1 MAYPDFNPNALPQG
15 YSTGPGPLSG
25 SGYGQHSL
33 LSSID
38 ALPPDVSTKLYRRF
52 GGQGLDILNL
62 LIAQGAK
69 RVVNNSNG
77 SFHFEEDRYNQLV
90 AVDGQPTIT
99 GTTATFELDSDI
111 MDTTNPY
118 LVIGDVL
125 IDMTLLGTPGIRCK
139 VTGYNSATGVYTVT
153 SIDGVNIPSTWG
165 DGLELAIF
173 TSSFGEDT
181 AQPDA
186 KATYWTRFYAP
197 MQRHKT
203 TAKITGDALTDK
215 IFPVMMDDGKTL
227 KGFHSHLFAQHE
239 YRHLLGLVGAM
250 ILGKAY
256 TPSAFLTSGD
266 IMHPDG
272 YNTSTYAQGMVDTFE
287 QRAVTTPWDIAGSG
301 SEDFSIQA
309 LYDLIAGMK
318 ANWTGNDLM
327 ALFCK
332 DLYQEFE
339 VAALDYTT
347 NVNIASTRQETAKVI
362 FGENTDY
369 ETMMS
374 TFAFST
380 ITLNGKNLSV
390 KSFDLSYD
398 PTLFAQGGENNK
410 FQSLGFVIPAEKQ
423 ADAQGVLRNAVELTY
438 KSMDGEDRFMKVWD
452 DGAASPRRLGP
463 NDNYVVY
470 MLTHFGFDWFKIDQC
485 GFLFK
490 EYT

>member
-1 MAYPDFNPNALPQG
+1 MAIVYNNPNALPQG
-15 YSTGPGPLSG
+15 YSTGAGTLNGVG
-25 SGYGQHSL
+25 SYEQHSL

-77 SFHFEEDRYNQLV
+77 SFHFEEDRYNQAITVSNNPASGTTGISIQTTTGDLDKPFV
-90 AVDGQPTIT
+90 VVGDLLIRMSDFVRLRVTDVTPEVGTNGYYTIT
-99 GTTATFELDSDI
+99 A
-111 MDTTNPY
+111 
-118 LVIGDVL
+118 
-125 IDMTLLGTPGIRCK
+125 
-139 VTGYNSATGVYTVT
+139 NSISGSA
-153 SIDGVNIPSTWG
+153 VNIEQG
-165 DGLELAIF
+165 DILAIY
-173 TSSFGEDT
+173 SSAFGEDT

-186 KATYWTRFYAP
+186 KATYWSRFYAP

-203 TAKITGDALTDK
+203 SAKITGDALTDK
-215 IFPVMMDDGKTL
+215 VFPVMMDDGKTL

-287 QRAVTTPWDIAGSG
+287 QRAVTTPWDIAGTG
-301 SEDFSIQA
+301 NEDFSIQA

-327 ALFCK
+327 GLFCK
-332 DLYQEFE
+332 ELYQAFE
-339 VAALDYTT
+339 VGTLDYTQ
-347 NVNIASTRQETAKVI
+347 NVNIASTRQESAKVI

-380 ITLNGKNLSV
+380 LTLNGKNLSV

-398 PTLFAQGGENNK
+398 PTLFGSGTNNVNK
-410 FQSLGFVIPAEKQ
+410 FTGMGFVMPAEKQ
-423 ADAQGVLRNAVELTY
+423 ADASGLMRNAVELTY

-470 MLTHFGFDWFKIDQC
+470 MLTHFGFDWFKIEQC
-485 GFLFK
+485 GLLYK
-490 EYT
+490 D

>member
-1 MAYPDFNPNALPQG
+1 MAIVYNNPDALPQG
-15 YSTGPGPLSG
+15 YSTGAGTLNGVG
-25 SGYGQHSL
+25 SYGQHSL

-62 LIAQGAK
+62 LISQGAK

-77 SFHFEEDRYNQLV
+77 SFHFEEDRYNQSITVSNNPSSGTTGISIQTQTGDLDKPFV
-90 AVDGQPTIT
+90 VVGDLLIRMSDFTRLRVTAVTPEVGTAGYYTITADSISGSAVDIASG
-99 GTTATFELDSDI
+99 DI
-111 MDTTNPY
+111 
-118 LVIGDVL
+118 
-125 IDMTLLGTPGIRCK
+125 
-139 VTGYNSATGVYTVT
+139 
-153 SIDGVNIPSTWG
+153 
-165 DGLELAIF
+165 LAIY
-173 TSSFGEDT
+173 SSAFGEDT

-186 KATYWTRFYAP
+186 KATYWSRYYAP

-203 TAKITGDALTDK
+203 SAKITGDALTDK
-215 IFPVMMDDGKTL
+215 VFPVMMDDGKTL

-256 TPSAFLTSGD
+256 SPTAIPAPH
-266 IMHPDG
+266 MMNNG
-272 YNTSTYAQGMVDTFE
+272 YNNSTYAQGMVDTFQ
-287 QRAVTTPWDIAGSG
+287 QRAVNQEWTAGNLF
-301 SEDFSIQA
+301 DTNA
-309 LYDLIAGMK
+309 DLYSLIAGMK
-318 ANWTGNDLM
+318 QNWTGNDLM
-327 ALFCK
+327 ALFCRE
-332 DLYQEFE
+332 LYQEFE
-339 VAALDYTT
+339 TSALSYTN

-398 PTLFAQGGENNK
+398 PTLFGSGTDNLNAFTK
-410 FQSLGFVIPAEKQ
+410 MGFVIPAEKQ

-470 MLTHFGFDWFKIDQC
+470 MLTQFGFDWFKIEQC
-485 GFLFK
+485 GLL
-490 EYT
+490 YQ

>member
-1 MAYPDFNPNALPQG
+1 MADYNPNALPQG
-15 YSTGPGPLSG
+15 YGTGAV
-25 SGYGQHSL
+25 GYGQHSL

-90 AVDGQPTIT
+90 TVAEAPAIT
-99 GTTATFELDSDI
+99 GTTATFELDSSV

-125 IDMTLLGTPGIRCK
+125 IDMTLLGTAGIRCK
-139 VTGYNSATGVYTVT
+139 VTGYNSGTGVYTVT
-153 SIDGVNIPSTWG
+153 SIDGVNIPAAWG

-250 ILGKAY
+250 ILGKGNPAVN
-256 TPSAFLTSGD
+256 PAPHMMND
-266 IMHPDG
+266 I
-272 YNTSTYAQGMVDTFE
+272 NNSTYAQGMVDTFE
-287 QRAVTTPWDIAGSG
+287 TRASSEQWTTGNLFTGTAT
-301 SEDFSIQA
+301 
-309 LYDLIAGMK
+309 LYDLIAKMK

-332 DLYQEFE
+332 ELYQEFE
-339 VAALDYTT
+339 TSALDYTT

-398 PTLFAQGGENNK
+398 PTLFAQGGDNNK

-470 MLTHFGFDWFKIDQC
+470 MLTQFGFDWFKIEQC
-485 GFLFK
+485 GYLYK
-490 EYT
+490 

>member
-1 MAYPDFNPNALPQG
+1 MADYNSSALPQG
-15 YSTGPGPLSG
+15 YSSG
-25 SGYGQHSL
+25 VGALNSAGYTQHSL

-77 SFHFEEDRYNQLV
+77 SFHFEEDRYNQAIPYSEV
-90 AVDGQPTIT
+90 A
-99 GTTATFELDSDI
+99 GTTPNFTFTVDSSTVDLTKPYIVVGDLLVDMNI
-111 MDTTNPY
+111 MSNKYRVTAVTTGSGEY
-118 LVIGDVL
+118 TI
-125 IDMTLLGTPGIRCK
+125 
-139 VTGYNSATGVYTVT
+139 SATRFSAAGSPVAPAESGTLVVY
-153 SIDGVNIPSTWG
+153 
-165 DGLELAIF
+165 
-173 TSSFGEDT
+173 SSAFGEDT

-186 KATYWTRFYAP
+186 KATYWTKYAAP

-215 IFPVMMDDGKTL
+215 IYPVMMDDGKTL

-250 ILGKAY
+250 ILGK
-256 TPSAFLTSGD
+256 
-266 IMHPDG
+266 G
-272 YNTSTYAQGMVDTFE
+272 YNYTLAGNQVTSATDATIGTAAGMVDTFNS
-287 QRAVTTPWDIAGSG
+287 RAVKETWSPSG
-301 SEDFSIQA
+301 ANEAIVA
-309 LYDLIAGMK
+309 NLYDLIAGMK

-332 DLYQEFE
+332 DLYQRFE
-339 VAALDYTT
+339 QGALDYSN
-347 NVNIASTRQETAKVI
+347 NVNIASTRQESAKVI

-380 ITLNGKNLSV
+380 LTLNGKNLSA

-398 PTLFAQGGENNK
+398 PTLFGAGTNND
-410 FQSLGFVIPAEKQ
+410 FTYMGFVIPTEKT

-490 EYT
+490 EYS

>member
-1 MAYPDFNPNALPQG
+1 MADYNPSALPQG
-15 YSTGPGPLSG
+15 YTTGPGNINAA
-25 SGYGQHSL
+25 GYTQHAL

-62 LIAQGAK
+62 LISQGAK

-77 SFHFEEDRYNQLV
+77 TFHFEEDRYNQSLPLSGATSGDNISWTFTISSSEGLDTSKPFV
-90 AVDGQPTIT
+90 VVGDLLTDMANLENKWRVTGVTPGSSSATITAITVDGAAISGAAPTAAST
-99 GTTATFELDSDI
+99 
-111 MDTTNPY
+111 
-118 LVIGDVL
+118 LVI
-125 IDMTLLGTPGIRCK
+125 
-139 VTGYNSATGVYTVT
+139 YSSA
-153 SIDGVNIPSTWG
+153 
-165 DGLELAIF
+165 
-173 TSSFGEDT
+173 FGEDT

-186 KATYWTRFYAP
+186 KATYWTRYAFP

-215 IFPVMMDDGKTL
+215 IYPVMMDDGKTL

-250 ILGKAY
+250 ILGKSYNY
-256 TPSAFLTSGD
+256 TLSHGQVDP
-266 IMHPDG
+266 
-272 YNTSTYAQGMVDTFE
+272 YNTANAGKIGTAAGMVETF
-287 QRAVTTPWDIAGSG
+287 QNRASQQTWATGLTFDN
-301 SEDFSIQA
+301 D
-309 LYDLIAGMK
+309 LYSLVAKMK
-318 ANWTGNDLM
+318 ATWTGNDLIG
-327 ALFCK
+327 LFSK
-332 DLYQEFE
+332 ELYEAWEQSM
-339 VAALDYTT
+339 LSYTQ
-347 NVNIASTRQETAKVI
+347 NVNIASTRQESAKVI

-380 ITLNGKNLSV
+380 ITLNGKNLSA

-398 PTLFAQGGENNK
+398 PTLFGQGTNNDFTK
-410 FQSLGFVIPAEKQ
+410 MGFVMPAEKS
-423 ADAQGVLRNAVELTY
+423 ADAQGVLRNTVELIY

-470 MLTHFGFDWFKIDQC
+470 MLTHFGFEWFKIEQC
-485 GFLFK
+485 GFL
-490 EYT
+490 YQ